1 MDAVSGMVE
10 LREAPL
16 PKDIFRLGVEGI
28 NRIWR
33 NAKLRAVGLKRE
45 KILVNKTEHSVGS
58 HETPEATRVELQ
70 FLLRITKCTEEGWR
84 I

>member
-1 MDAVSGMVE
+1 M

-16 PKDIFRLGVEGI
+16 PEDIFRLGVEGI

-45 KILVNKTEHSVGS
+45 KTLVNKAEHSVGS
-58 HETPEATRVELQ
+58 HEAPEATRVGLQ
-70 FLLRITKCTEEGWR
+70 FLLRITKCTAEGWR

>member
-1 MDAVSGMVE
+1 MME
-10 LREAPL
+10 LREAICEYLKEKFDVAYRPEE
-16 PKDIFRLGVEGI
+16 DIFRLGVEGI

-70 FLLRITKCTEEGWR
+70 FC
-84 I
+84 